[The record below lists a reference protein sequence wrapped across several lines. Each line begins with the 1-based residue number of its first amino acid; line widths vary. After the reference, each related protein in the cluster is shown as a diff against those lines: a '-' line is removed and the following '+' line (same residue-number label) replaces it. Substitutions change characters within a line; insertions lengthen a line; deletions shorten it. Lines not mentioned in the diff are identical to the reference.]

1 MDRPEERGLKLI
13 HHSPIR
19 APLFLSF
26 DGSPRGE
33 GIETTRYHPAVASTR
48 SPRSMDRPE
57 ERGLKLDHPDAVNPV
72 DDFMFDGSPRGEG
85 IETPAAPRGSGQAS
99 RRSMDRPEERGL
111 KHELRVALVHGASSW
126 FDGSP
131 RGEGIETEERLGR
144 VDHVEEV
151 RWIAPRRGD

>member
-1 MDRPEERGLKLI
+1 MCSMDRPEERGLKLI
-13 HHSPIR
+13 HPSPIR
-19 APLFLSF
+19 APFFLSF
-26 DGSPRGE
+26 DGSPGGE

-85 IETPAAPRGSGQAS
+85 IETRTP
-99 RRSMDRPEERGL
+99 RRSG
-111 KHELRVALVHGASSW
+111 SW
-126 FDGSP
+126 
-131 RGEGIETEERLGR
+131 RLLL
-144 VDHVEEV
+144 V